1 MIELRTM
8 KYALAVAEFGGF
20 RKAAAALF
28 LTQPTLTRAIQDLEE
43 TLGTKIFDRE
53 SGRWSPLI

>member
-8 KYALAVAEFGGF
+8 KYALAVAQYGGF

-28 LTQPTLTRAIQDLEE
+28 LT
-43 TLGTKIFDRE
+43 
-53 SGRWSPLI
+53 